1 MSEFNYKEVYERANK
16 YRNTPFI
23 ERPYFGSPGAAA
35 QAETNASNIWGH
47 INGGYLFAYEY
58 TRWWEESK
66 ALRNTAIVGDW
77 SWLNKMMI
85 RGADAEKFLS
95 KISIRD
101 VSKQQIG
108 QIYFAPMLSD
118 EGNVAI
124 EGLIL
129 KLSDNEYM
137 FTQSG
142 SQFWLKKRL
151 DELDLN
157 VEIEDVTP
165 DYTCFALQGP
175 KALEILEAVTGER
188 FDDMKFSRWRQV
200 PILGVDTYIAR
211 QGVTGEVGY
220 EFYMPTAS
228 GKAHLLWQ
236 RIREVGSEFGLR
248 ELGFKAQLVG
258 HTETG
263 IATVVRD
270 FLPDRM
276 PANAHRRFAKLWM
289 SQEELDLIDWDFSEQ
304 LCTPDELG
312 WGALL
317 KFGHDFIGADQLK
330 AKMEK
335 GTRKFVGLSWNSDDM
350 ANLYAAQ
357 FRDGPAPPPPDLPYG
372 QFRMHFLPVMQGDK
386 RVGWAS
392 GATYS
397 PNLRRMISMARIEP
411 GCAKVGEP
419 LEVIW
424 GGFPNSPSCR
434 IRATVSNL
442 PFIEQTRSVDLQ
454 AIKKSV

>member
-1 MSEFNYKEVYERANK
+1 MNRFNYQEAYIRANQYK
-16 YRNTPFI
+16 NTPFI
-23 ERPYFGSPGAAA
+23 ERQYFGSPGAPA

-58 TRWWEESK
+58 TRWWDESK
-66 ALRNTAIVGDW
+66 ALRNHAIIGDW
-77 SWLNKMMI
+77 SWLNKVLVK
-85 RGADAEKFLS
+85 GPDAEKFLS

-101 VSKQQIG
+101 MSKQQVG

-124 EGLIL
+124 EGLAL
-129 KLSDNEYM
+129 RLSDDTFM

-151 DELDLN
+151 DELGMR
-157 VEIEDVTP
+157 VELTDVTA
-165 DYTCFALQGP
+165 DYSCFALQGP
-175 KALEILEAVTGER
+175 KAHEILEKVTGES
-188 FDDMKFSRWRQV
+188 FSDMKFSRWRKV
-200 PILGVDTYIAR
+200 PILGVDTYVAR

-228 GKAHLLWQ
+228 GKTHELW
-236 RIREVGSEFGLR
+236 RHVREVGAPYGLR

-276 PANAHRRFAKLWM
+276 PVNTQRRFAKLWM
-289 SQEELDLIDWDFSEQ
+289 SQEELDAIDWDLSEQ

-312 WGALL
+312 WGGLL
-317 KFGHDFIGADQLK
+317 RFNHEFIGADALK
-330 AKMEK
+330 AKIEK
-335 GTRKFVGLSWNSDDM
+335 GTRKFVGLMWNSDDM

-357 FRDGPAPPPPDLPYG
+357 FRDGDSAPPPDLPYG
-372 QFRMHFLPVMQGDK
+372 QFRMHFLPVMQGDR

-397 PNLRRMISMARIEP
+397 PTLRRMISMARIEP
-411 GCAKVGEP
+411 GCAALGEP
-419 LEVIW
+419 LEVVW
-424 GGFPNSPSCR
+424 GGFAHAPSCR
-434 IRATVSNL
+434 VRAQVSNL

-454 AIKKSV
+454 KTQNPT